1 MNPLTKSKRA
11 DREEIPSVIDW
22 PKAYKI
28 CLNRSLQNFVM
39 RFVETR
45 TSAGALGNPKR
56 FGSCLHERNGVM
68 NSLTKSKRAERKE
81 VSSVINW
88 LKAYKICLNISKQN
102 FVRRYVKTCTLA
114 GALGNP
120 KRLSSCLH
128 ERNGAM
134 NSPAKSKR
142 AERKEV
148 SSVIDWLKAYKIC
161 LNISKQNFV
170 RRYVKTCTL
179 AGALGNPKRLGSCL
193 HEPIIGSSLMRT
205 LLLSFCAIFLL
216 GINFV
221 HAQRQPR
228 KDISLNADWITIAD
242 EKNNNTYDGFQE
254 ANYNTLNW
262 KKVNVPHNWDQY
274 EGYQRKLH
282 GNKHGY
288 AWYRRTFRS
297 NEIKSGKR
305 FFLYF
310 EGVGSYATVWLNG
323 KKVGDH
329 AGGRTTFTLDV
340 TSAIKLNNQENILA
354 VRADHPANIQDLPWV
369 DGGCSTERGFSEG
382 SQPMGIFRPVHLIVT
397 SDIRIEPFGIHIW
410 NDNKIS
416 AQSAILNL
424 SITIKN
430 YGSKAKNITVVN
442 RLLDSNGNQVKALK
456 KSLLVSVGKEIQID
470 QQTDKIIHPKLWS
483 LENPYRYTLQTTI
496 TENGKVLD
504 ELKTLYGIRW
514 ISWPSDSH
522 RMDDQ
527 TIQKQ
532 FLLNGKPV
540 FINGI
545 AEYEHL
551 IGQSHAFSNE
561 QIRARVMQIKAAGFN
576 AFRDAHQPHNLLYS
590 DYWDKEG
597 ILCWTQMAAHIWYDT
612 PEFRKNFKKLL
623 TDWVKERRNS
633 PAVVL
638 WGLENESTLPEDFA
652 KECTELIR
660 KLDPTASS
668 QRKVTTCNGGKG
680 TDWDVPQNWTGTYG
694 GNPLTYGEDLQRQV
708 LVGEYGAWRTIDLH
722 ATDANGKGYT
732 ENKMTDLMETKVR
745 LAESVKD
752 KTTGHF
758 FWLYSSHDNPGR
770 VQGGEGLRD
779 LDRVGPVNYKGMF
792 TPWEEPT
799 DVFYMFRANYAPKAT
814 APMVYIVSHTWPNRW
829 HKPGIKDSV
838 VVYSNCDEVE
848 LFNDIDG
855 QSLGKQKRGEIGTH
869 FQWNKPDIQY
879 NVLYAVGYVNGKAV
893 AKDQMVLQNLP
904 QSPNF
909 NRLITDKRI
918 SVPEQGYQYVY
929 RVNCGGGDYTDADGS
944 KWSADRNLT
953 SSSNFGSSS
962 WTANFAGIPTFFA
975 SQRRTFQP
983 IEGTKDWKL
992 FQTFR
997 YGRDQ
1002 LKYHFPLPD
1011 GEYLVELY
1019 FIEPWLG
1026 IGGGL
1031 DAKAMRLFDVALNG
1045 RTAIKDLDIWREA
1058 GSNALLKKTIKTTVK
1073 GGFLD
1078 IDFPE
1083 VKVGQAVIS
1092 AIAIASL
1099 NPNIQAAPAGKSLLS
1114 QIKNAELCNWLDIG
1128 EEQFKGENSTFTD
1141 LPSNLYG
1148 AEWLKALRG
1157 QESIEFTA
1165 TDTVDTFIALN
1176 NNSSIPQGF
1185 EDTKTLLNNS
1195 KDEVFNLYR
1204 KRLIPNER
1212 IIFDSRTATVFVLPV
1227 SHLQPA
1233 YDLKTTISYK
1243 ATDGIL
1249 EGNEVVKAI
1258 LMDKE
1263 RVLFNTANQGS
1274 LTWKIGV
1281 GVADTYS
1288 LTIKYH
1294 NPLEQPLKGKL
1305 EFLSADGTLMKT
1317 EMVEFAPTKTGKW
1330 NYLSTNTGSMINA
1343 GSYKLRLI
1351 AIQAKG
1357 LAIDALDVQ

>member
-1 MNPLTKSKRA
+1 
-11 DREEIPSVIDW
+11 
-22 PKAYKI
+22 
-28 CLNRSLQNFVM
+28 
-39 RFVETR
+39 
-45 TSAGALGNPKR
+45 
-56 FGSCLHERNGVM
+56 M
-68 NSLTKSKRAERKE
+68 NSLTKSKRTERRKI
-81 VSSVINW
+81 SSVLGWINTRQ
-88 LKAYKICLNISKQN
+88 ICLNTSSRN
-102 FVRRYVKTCTLA
+102 FPKRYVGTRTLA
-114 GALGNP
+114 
-120 KRLSSCLH
+120 RC
-128 ERNGAM
+128 
-134 NSPAKSKR
+134 
-142 AERKEV
+142 
-148 SSVIDWLKAYKIC
+148 
-161 LNISKQNFV
+161 
-170 RRYVKTCTL
+170 
-179 AGALGNPKRLGSCL
+179 LGSCPL
-193 HEPIIGSSLMRT
+193 EPKRIQFKQLC
-205 LLLSFCAIFLL
+205 LLLLFF
-216 GINFV
+216 INFYGGASLY
-221 HAQRQPR
+221 AQNQTR
-228 KDISLNADWITIAD
+228 KDVLLNANWLSIAD
-242 EKNNNTYDGFQE
+242 EKNKNAFDGFQLFS
-254 ANYNTLNW
+254 YKTLNW
-262 KKVNVPHNWDQY
+262 KNVNVPHNWDQY

-288 AWYRRTFRS
+288 AWYRKTFKT
-297 NEIKSGKR
+297 NEIKSGKQ

-323 KKVGDH
+323 KKMGYH

-340 TSAIKLNNQENILA
+340 TSAIKLNNQENVLA

-382 SQPMGIFRPVHLIVT
+382 SQPMGIFRPVHLIITNEV
-397 SDIRIEPFGIHIW
+397 RVEPFGIHIW

-416 AQSAILNL
+416 AQAAVLNL
-424 SITIKN
+424 SITLKN
-430 YGSKAKNITVVN
+430 YSLKPKNVSVIN
-442 RLLDSNGNQVKALK
+442 RLLDLNGKQIKELK
-456 KSLLVSVGKEIQID
+456 KSLVVPAGKEIQID
-470 QQTDKIIHPKLWS
+470 QQTDKIINPKLWS
-483 LENPYRYTLQTTI
+483 LENPYLYTLQTMVM
-496 TENGKVLD
+496 ENGKVVD
-504 ELKTLYGIRW
+504 ELNTPYGIRW
-514 ISWPSDSH
+514 ISWPIG
-522 RMDDQ
+522 DQ
-527 TIQKQ
+527 ASQKQ

-561 QIRARVMQIKAAGFN
+561 QIRSRVMQIKAAGFN

-597 ILCWTQMAAHIWYDT
+597 VLCWTQMAAHIWYDT
-612 PEFRKNFKKLL
+612 PEFRNNFKALL

-694 GNPLTYGEDLQRQV
+694 GNPLTYGEDLKRQV
-708 LVGEYGAWRTIDLH
+708 LVGEYGAWRTIDFH
-722 ATDANGKGYT
+722 TPDANGKGYT

-752 KTTGHF
+752 KTAGHF

-799 DVFYMFRANYAPKAT
+799 DVFYMFRANYAPKQT
-814 APMVYIVSHTWPNRW
+814 EPMVYIVSHTWPNRW
-829 HKPGIKDSV
+829 NKPGIKDSV

-855 QSLGKQKRGEIGTH
+855 QSLGRRKRGEIGTH
-869 FQWNKPDIQY
+869 FQWNKPNIQY
-879 NVLYAVGYVNGKAV
+879 NVLYAVGYVNGKVV
-893 AKDQMVLQNLP
+893 AKDKMVLQNLP

-909 NRLITDKRI
+909 NVLISDKKLT
-918 SVPEQGYQYVY
+918 VPTQGYKYVY
-929 RVNCGGGDYTDADGS
+929 RVNCGGGDYIDANGNQ
-944 KWSADRNLT
+944 WSADRNL
-953 SSSNFGSSS
+953 SAPDNFGSTS
-962 WTANFAGIPTFFA
+962 WTSGFTGVPSFFA

-983 IEGTKDWKL
+983 IDGTKDWKL

-997 YGRDQ
+997 YGRNQ

-1026 IGGGL
+1026 IGGGF
-1031 DAKAMRLFDVALNG
+1031 DAKEMRLFDVAFNG
-1045 RTAIKDLDIWREA
+1045 KTVINDLDIWKEA
-1058 GSNALLKKTIKTTVK
+1058 GSNTLLKKTIKTTVK

-1078 IDFPE
+1078 INFPE
-1083 VKVGQAVIS
+1083 VKVAQAVIS
-1092 AIAIASL
+1092 AIAISGL
-1099 NPNIQAAPAGKSLLS
+1099 NQNPNIQAAPSSKSLLTKT
-1114 QIKNAELCNWLDIG
+1114 KNAALCDWLDIG

-1148 AEWLKALRG
+1148 AEWLKASRG
-1157 QESIEFTA
+1157 QEGIEFTA
-1165 TDTVDTFIALN
+1165 TDTLDTFIALN
-1176 NNSSIPQGF
+1176 INSSVPQEF
-1185 EDTKTLLNNS
+1185 EDTKTSLSNS
-1195 KDEVFNLYR
+1195 KDEIFNLYR

-1212 IIFDSRTATVFVLPV
+1212 IIFDSRVVTVFVLPIT
-1227 SHLQPA
+1227 HLQPA
-1233 YDLKTTISYK
+1233 YDLKTTTTYK

-1249 EGNEVVKAI
+1249 EGKEVVKAI
-1258 LMDKE
+1258 LMDKQ
-1263 RVLFNTANQGS
+1263 RVIFNAASQGS
-1274 LTWKIGV
+1274 LTWQLSV
-1281 GVADTYS
+1281 GAADIYS

-1294 NPLEQPLKGKL
+1294 NPSAQLLKGKL

-1317 EMVEFAPTKTGKW
+1317 EMVEFAPTKAGKW

-1343 GSYKLRLI
+1343 GSYKVRLTVTET
-1351 AIQAKG
+1351 KG
-1357 LAIDALDVQ
+1357 LAVDALDVQ

>member
-1 MNPLTKSKRA
+1 MNPFTKSKRTE
-11 DREEIPSVIDW
+11 REKISSVL
-22 PKAYKI
+22 KYSSVNSSEV
-28 CLNRSLQNFVM
+28 CRRTTLQNFG
-39 RFVETR
+39 RIYP
-45 TSAGALGNPKR
+45 L
-56 FGSCLHERNGVM
+56 
-68 NSLTKSKRAERKE
+68 
-81 VSSVINW
+81 
-88 LKAYKICLNISKQN
+88 
-102 FVRRYVKTCTLA
+102 
-114 GALGNP
+114 
-120 KRLSSCLH
+120 
-128 ERNGAM
+128 
-134 NSPAKSKR
+134 
-142 AERKEV
+142 
-148 SSVIDWLKAYKIC
+148 
-161 LNISKQNFV
+161 
-170 RRYVKTCTL
+170 
-179 AGALGNPKRLGSCL
+179 
-193 HEPIIGSSLMRT
+193 
-205 LLLSFCAIFLL
+205 FLL
-216 GINFV
+216 ILLCFYLPLKV
-221 HAQRQPR
+221 SAQIR

-242 EKNNNTYDGFQE
+242 EKSSNTYDGFQE
-254 ANYNTLNW
+254 ANYNTINW

-288 AWYRRTFRS
+288 AWYRRTFKS
-297 NEIKSGKR
+297 NEVKSGKR

-397 SDIRIEPFGIHIW
+397 NDIRIQPFGIHIW

-416 AQSAILNL
+416 NASAVLNL
-424 SITIKN
+424 SSTIKN
-430 YGSKAKNITVVN
+430 YGLKAKTIMLVN
-442 RLLDSNGNQVKALK
+442 RLLDSNGKQIKELK
-456 KSLLVSVGKEIQID
+456 KMLVVPVGKEIQMD

-496 TENGKVLD
+496 TENGKVVD
-504 ELKTLYGIRW
+504 EVKTPYGIRW
-514 ISWPSDSH
+514 ISWPIG
-522 RMDDQ
+522 DQ
-527 TIQKQ
+527 VNQKQ
-532 FLLNGKPV
+532 FLLNGKPI

-612 PEFRKNFKKLL
+612 PEFRKNFKALL

-752 KTTGHF
+752 KTAGHF

-829 HKPGIKDSV
+829 NKPGIKDSI

-848 LFNDIDG
+848 LFNDIDA
-855 QSLGKQKRGEIGTH
+855 QSLGKRKRGKIGTH
-869 FQWNKPDIQY
+869 FQWNKPNIQY
-879 NVLYAVGYVNGKAV
+879 NVLYAVGYVNGKGV
-893 AKDQMVLQNLP
+893 AKDKMVLQNLP

-909 NRLITDKRI
+909 NRLITDKKI
-918 SVPEQGYQYVY
+918 TVPAQGYQYVY

-953 SSSNFGSSS
+953 SSNNFGSSS

-1031 DAKAMRLFDVALNG
+1031 DAKGMRLFDVALNG
-1045 RTAIKDLDIWREA
+1045 KTVIKDLDIWREA
-1058 GSNALLKKTIKTTVK
+1058 GSNTLLKKTIKTTVK

-1078 IDFPE
+1078 INFPE

-1099 NPNIQAAPAGKSLLS
+1099 SPNIKAAPASKSLLAK
-1114 QIKNAELCNWLDIG
+1114 IKNAELCNWLDIG

-1195 KDEVFNLYR
+1195 KDEIFNLYR

-1227 SHLQPA
+1227 THLQPA
-1233 YDLKTTISYK
+1233 YDLKTTTSYK

-1249 EGNEVVKAI
+1249 EGNEVVKAT

-1263 RVLFNTANQGS
+1263 RVVFNTANQGS
-1274 LTWKIGV
+1274 LTWQISV

-1305 EFLSADGTLMKT
+1305 EFLSTDGTLMKT

-1351 AIQAKG
+1351 AIEAKG